1 MHSQKRAGMLIGWV
15 FLLILLVIPFMGVRA
30 EAGTTNMIAY
40 ANSKGTPAGKLV
52 FTAKGVRYKYT
63 GGNYAKNTW
72 IKVGSDYYC
81 FNKNGYAM
89 DGWFEYSGNTYYATT
104 KGKVY
109 HQSWHKEGSSKFYL
123 KANGVLAKA
132 QWVVTGGKVYIV
144 DKNGRM
150 ITNKY
155 FRIGNKY
162 YYVNKNGQRV
172 ENAWV
177 TLNGK
182 KYFFNAN
189 GERLSSTWIKYNN
202 RYYYVKADG
211 SMAVN
216 EDVGKYHVG
225 KDGALDG
232 YSAEYKKYGYA
243 QYLFVGDS
251 RTVGM
256 KNSVSDSKSAFIGKV
271 GEGYN
276 WLVSSADGQVKKYLK
291 YNSSVKVIFNFGVND
306 LGNVNKYITYY
317 TNLIKAYPKAKIYL
331 LSVNP
336 MVEAKWSNKYVTN
349 KGIREFNK
357 KIYTAFKSRYI
368 NSFAYLCE
376 KGYTTTDGLHY
387 NAATYQKIFKY
398 VKSVIG

>member
-1 MHSQKRAGMLIGWV
+1 MHSEKKAGLLIGWI
-15 FLLILLVIPFMGVRA
+15 FLLMLLVIPFMGVRA

-40 ANSKGTPAGKLV
+40 ANSKGTPAGKLF
-52 FTAKGVRYKYT
+52 FTVKGVRYKYA

-81 FNKNGYAM
+81 FNKNGYAL
-89 DGWFEYSGNTYYATT
+89 DGWFEYSGNTYYATS
-104 KGKVY
+104 KGKIY

-144 DKNGRM
+144 DKTGRM

-155 FRIGNKY
+155 FRVGDKY

-189 GERLSSTWIKYNN
+189 GERLSSIWIKYNN
-202 RYYYVKADG
+202 RLYYVKADG

-216 EDVGKYHVG
+216 ENVGKYHVG
-225 KDGALDG
+225 KDGVLDG
-232 YSAEYKKYGYA
+232 YRIK
-243 QYLFVGDS
+243 YLFVGDS

-256 KNSVSDSKSAFIGKV
+256 KNSLYDSNSAFICKV

-291 YNSSVKVIFNFGVND
+291 EYPSLKVIFNFGVND
-306 LGNVNKYITYY
+306 LGNVNKYINYY
-317 TNLIKAYPKAKIYL
+317 SGLIKAYPKAKIYL

-336 MVEAKWSNKYVTN
+336 MVEAKWSNTSPT
-349 KGIREFNK
+349 R
-357 KIYTAFKSRYI
+357 A
-368 NSFAYLCE
+368 
-376 KGYTTTDGLHY
+376 
-387 NAATYQKIFKY
+387 
-398 VKSVIG
+398 SVISTRRYTPLLRAVISTRSLTCARKAILQRMVFTTMQPHIRRSSSM